1 MMAPGA
7 QRGIPDWRRWSKVR
21 RHPHATF
28 APGHASR
35 RVGDDAAVTICVT
48 AAEVAEHIRQ
58 RRHRT
63 TSTLLVAIDGEGGA
77 GKSTLA
83 AWLAAAVG
91 AVTVVCLDDFARPS
105 APGWDRE
112 RLIRQVLDPLLA
124 GCPGCYQRWDWSTD
138 RGAEWHEVP
147 VGGVVIVEGV
157 SAIRE
162 ELSDRWDLTLWVSTP
177 RRYAWNAG

>member
-1 MMAPGA
+1 M
-7 QRGIPDWRRWSKVR
+7 
-21 RHPHATF
+21 
-28 APGHASR
+28 
-35 RVGDDAAVTICVT
+35 
-48 AAEVAEHIRQ
+48 
-58 RRHRT
+58 
-63 TSTLLVAIDGEGGA
+63 AIDGEGGA

-162 ELSDRWDLTLWVSTP
+162 ELSDRWDLTVWVSTP
-177 RRYAWNAG
+177 RAVRLERGVARDGEALRQRWLEVWMPEEDAYVVAQRPAGRADLLVDGA